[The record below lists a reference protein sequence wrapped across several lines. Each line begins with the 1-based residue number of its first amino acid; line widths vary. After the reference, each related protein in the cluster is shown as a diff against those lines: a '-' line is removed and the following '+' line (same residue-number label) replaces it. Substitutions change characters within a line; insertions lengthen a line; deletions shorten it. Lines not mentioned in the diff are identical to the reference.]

1 MSSDLQFIQKAID
14 HCFRINHVEN
24 EALGSADH
32 LVTSVSP
39 GGGQTADANFKKDQ
53 QPQTLRHPSLKAW
66 PIFNHLV
73 T

>member
-32 LVTSVSP
+32 LVTSLSHPV
-39 GGGQTADANFKKDQ
+39 GGRLQM
-53 QPQTLRHPSLKAW
+53 PTLRKTSNPKRQNYSLVEQQVD
-66 PIFNHLV
+66 I
-73 T
+73 